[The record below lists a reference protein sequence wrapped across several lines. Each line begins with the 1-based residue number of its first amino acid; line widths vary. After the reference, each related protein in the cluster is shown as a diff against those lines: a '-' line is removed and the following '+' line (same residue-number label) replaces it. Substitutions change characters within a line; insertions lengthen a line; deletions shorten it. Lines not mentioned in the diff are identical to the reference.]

1 MRTWPL
7 DLPIYRKNHINL
19 GGTVRIEIPGIG
31 LLGMGDAPPIT
42 GFVAPVRRSAG
53 NFNAGIAV
61 VNAENREVTLDL
73 ELLNQQGNSHSPPI
87 EIEIAAGGHL
97 SKFINELF
105 PAADTASFEGTL
117 VGRVDEGSIAV
128 VAVELG
134 VRTGHLIALPVTALA
149 EE

>member
-1 MRTWPL
+1 MKVSSNIT
-7 DLPIYRKNHINL
+7 L
-19 GGTVRIEIPGIG
+19 GGTVRIDIPGIG
-31 LLGMGDAPPIT
+31 LLGMGDASPIT

-61 VNAENREVTLDL
+61 VNTEDGPVALGL
-73 ELLNQQGNSHSPPI
+73 ELLNQQGDSHSPPI
-87 EIEIAAGGHL
+87 EIQIPAGGHL

-105 PAADTASFEGTL
+105 PAADTAAFEGTL

-134 VRTGHLIALPVTALA
+134 VTTGHLIALPVAALA
-149 EE
+149 E